1 MPSSGPGWE
10 LLIASNDGSNR
21 STASLCSRRSS
32 CQGSGF
38 ISSLE
43 LDFLHLENV
52 LQRLYSQPQTRHAAG
67 DRRNFDRF
75 ENFSGTRS
83 QRECSFAVQAHAAR
97 AIQCTRDADHD
108 QFLGLSRQCAF
119 PAESAIHVKP
129 FELFEI
135 FRIRFRDDV
144 ISSVLGSE
152 RVFLKASLA
161 FCFIS
166 TPFSLSDPR
175 ELETFVRKPIH
186 KLLKKLRGEARE
198 DR

>member
-32 CQGSGF
+32 CQRSGF

-52 LQRLYSQPQTRHAAG
+52 LQRLYSQPQTGHAAG

-135 FRIRFRDDV
+135 FRIQFRDDV
-144 ISSVLGSE
+144 ISSVLGAE
-152 RVFLKASLA
+152 RGLLESFLGVLLHFYLRFDSLRTTEIIYIFEFYA
-161 FCFIS
+161 LIYHVS
-166 TPFSLSDPR
+166 
-175 ELETFVRKPIH
+175 
-186 KLLKKLRGEARE
+186 
-198 DR
+198 